1 MRKVLI
7 YFALSTSAMGF
18 LGVVYGNDSSESDSQ
33 LMCAPCWEENATT
46 QEEREVQSE
55 KIYIQPHEVSTF
67 NNQIFAYLNGQ
78 WETVAGLYS
87 DVGGLYVVARG
98 YHPDCPP
105 NFQKPVCPNY
115 HPAVYR
121 VCKPTGEHYR
131 FLCNYHGCDYEY
143 HNFVR
148 KYLSPGYYLT
158 GIER

>member
-1 MRKVLI
+1 MRKMLI
-7 YFALSTSAMGF
+7 YFVLSIVAMGF
-18 LGVVYGNDSSESDSQ
+18 LGVVHGNDLNASDSQ
-33 LMCAPCWEENATT
+33 LMSAQGEW
-46 QEEREVQSE
+46 EVQSK
-55 KIYIQPHEVSTF
+55 KIYIQPHELSTF

-78 WETVAGLYS
+78 WETV
-87 DVGGLYVVARG
+87 VGPYFDAEGLYVVARG
-98 YHPDCPP
+98 YQPDCPP

-121 VCKPTGEHYR
+121 VCKPTGEYYR

-148 KYLSPGYYLT
+148 RHLPPGYYLT